1 MESII
6 ENLLENAAS
15 FTKPGGTVE
24 VSLSGSNGHASLTV
38 ADNGPGVPPER
49 MSKIFERYYSDRS
62 QMPERMNGGST
73 TLQAE
78 QHYGLGLWIVRRN
91 VEGLGGKISA
101 RNREAGGFAVT
112 VNLESVD

>member
-15 FTKPGGTVE
+15 FTKPGGAVE
-24 VSLSGSNGHASLTV
+24 VSLSGANGHANLTV

-49 MSKIFERYYSDRS
+49 VPKIFERYYSDRT

-73 TLQAE
+73 TLQGE
-78 QHYGLGLWIVRRN
+78 QHYGLGLWIARRN

-101 RNREAGGFAVT
+101 RNRETGGFAVT
-112 VNLESVD
+112 VSLETVD